1 MIKTKLVEGH
11 QFTTNEFEKDINK
24 AIRDL
29 ASQDY
34 KVIDIKIPQMP
45 GLNHRPGVALIIYD
59 NGRTVY
65 EEEQVLKEERD
76 KALAQKADYYM
87 NLTKDKKSTLE
98 DFGALKPSDFTH
110 KEKK

>member
-1 MIKTKLVEGH
+1 MIKTKLVEAR
-11 QFTTNEFEKDINK
+11 QPRTDEFEKNINK

-45 GLNHRPGVALIIYD
+45 GPNHRPGVALIIYD

-87 NLTKDKKSTLE
+87 KIRNQL
-98 DFGALKPSDFTH
+98 
-110 KEKK
+110 